1 MTEFNKYNL
10 YSMQYGQSV
19 TKQDEVDTLVESVKL
34 TKDYY
39 ELKEFL
45 VSKFGEF
52 NGKKWVDYDELHKSV
67 YLNHDGENI
76 EFCALKNDT
85 QYFGKG
91 FKLISK
97 NN

>member
-1 MTEFNKYNL
+1 MTEFNQYNL
-10 YSMQYGQSV
+10 YSMHYAQNM

-34 TKDYY
+34 TRGYT
-39 ELKEFL
+39 ELKDL
-45 VSKFGEF
+45 LMSHFGEF
-52 NGKKWVDYDELHKSV
+52 DGEKWVDYDELHKSV

-91 FKLISK
+91 FRLISK